1 MPRAPGSNENTAN
14 ALGFLLTLVGPAI
27 LAGSAILGRATGR
40 QDLFAFLPLIVAFGV
55 VPSLSVCGMNGAEP
69 SPVEP
74 ASPATW
80 LFYRLLPVIAVP
92 GQIASLAVAVDYWT
106 DHSLD
111 ITGRIGWLLS
121 TGVFSALFAIT
132 LAHELIHHLSRV
144 LRALGGILFPR
155 LVSEHSR
162 SCTCAFIIATS
173 NRSRLRFGTPGR
185 FDIRLLVALPSRQ
198 SA

>member
-1 MPRAPGSNENTAN
+1 MPRAPGSNQNTAN

-55 VPSLSVCGMNGAEP
+55 VPSLSVCGLNGAEP
-69 SPVEP
+69 PPVEP

-80 LFYRLLPVIAVP
+80 LFYRLLPVSAVP

-144 LRALGGILFPR
+144 DRALGGIL
-155 LVSEHSR
+155 LSTA
-162 SCTCAFIIATS
+162 C
-173 NRSRLRFGTPGR
+173 FGTFKIVHLRVHHRYVGTDR
-185 FDIRLLVALPSRQ
+185 DFGSARQ
-198 SA
+198 GDSISGCAA